1 MRAGELGATI
11 GFRPWLSP
19 PRSRIGSLE
28 LDCQPR
34 GNEEQPTEGCRRA
47 QLAGC
52 GRGCACQD
60 HKAVHLP
67 QPASLSIDKCRIKKE
82 AAWLTLAK
90 LLASQSWGLT
100 TGKLERSAQE
110 AEDEFCMG
118 NTSLQDESLNSHS
131 GLLDDLLRIPEDIKP
146 FEVVV
151 ETSPLGLYSISN
163 GRLLSVQMY
172 LAVQR
177 QETVWVRCGTQ
188 RGHAQSG
195 RPF

>member
-1 MRAGELGATI
+1 MNLV
-11 GFRPWLSP
+11 
-19 PRSRIGSLE
+19 PRLV
-28 LDCQPR
+28 LDHGYPR
-34 GNEEQPTEGCRRA
+34 Q
-47 QLAGC
+47 
-52 GRGCACQD
+52 
-60 HKAVHLP
+60 
-67 QPASLSIDKCRIKKE
+67 E
-82 AAWLTLAK
+82 AASA
-90 LLASQSWGLT
+90 LLSWIASREEMKNNPQKVVKG
-100 TGKLERSAQE
+100 
-110 AEDEFCMG
+110 
-118 NTSLQDESLNSHS
+118 
-131 GLLDDLLRIPEDIKP
+131 DLLRIPEDIKP